1 MENFFYKLSNLNYFC
16 WEIFWEIFSQN
27 YPNYLHIIQVDNSG
41 YYQLLNLII
50 PIILFSYFNQVIV
63 RNLT

>member
-1 MENFFYKLSNLNYFC
+1 MSNLNDFC
-16 WEIFWEIFSQN
+16 WEIFSHN

-41 YYQLLNLII
+41 YYQSLNLII